1 MQSNDDP
8 SGLSGLSGSWLRL
21 QAPSRPLRESSPEV
35 CNPALDA
42 DRGVLPTKHA
52 VRQNVV
58 GAAVLGSVRI
68 GLVLDAGSD
77 REERS
82 SKRLPQWRH
91 VNVIL

>member
-1 MQSNDDP
+1 M
-8 SGLSGLSGSWLRL
+8 
-21 QAPSRPLRESSPEV
+21 PEV

-42 DRGVLPTKHA
+42 ERGVLPTKRA

-58 GAAVLGSVRI
+58 GTAVVGLVRI

-82 SKRLPQWRH
+82 SKRLPRWKH
-91 VNVIL
+91 MIVIL